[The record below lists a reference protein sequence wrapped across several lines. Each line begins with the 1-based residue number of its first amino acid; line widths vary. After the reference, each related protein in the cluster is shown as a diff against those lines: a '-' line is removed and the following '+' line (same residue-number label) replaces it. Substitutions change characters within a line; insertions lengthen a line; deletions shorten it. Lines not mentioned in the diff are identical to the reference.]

1 MKNPSLKKRFW
12 KQALVR
18 SDNGGFAVLLDQ
30 YPLRSPGGSPLLL
43 PTLALAE
50 TVAAEWQAQVEKIDP
65 ASMPMTRRAN
75 AAIDKVTPQ
84 RHEVA
89 EMLAAYG
96 ESDLLCYRA
105 VHPEGLHQRQAAAWD
120 PLLDWAKSRW
130 GAELVVT
137 RGIMPVQQDEM
148 HVRKLADPLYQMTP
162 FRLTGFHDLVV
173 ISGSL
178 VLALAA
184 IEPGA
189 DPDVLFK
196 VSQLDESWQE
206 EFWGSDEEATEVRK
220 RKKCDFLDALR
231 FFSLSD

>member
-12 KQALVR
+12 KQALVKPE
-18 SDNGGFAVLLDQ
+18 DGGFAVLLDQ
-30 YPLRSPGGSPLLL
+30 YPLRSPGGSSLLL
-43 PTLALAE
+43 PTLSLAE

-65 ASMPMTRRAN
+65 AAMPMTRRAN

-84 RHEVA
+84 LHEVVKL
-89 EMLAAYG
+89 LAAYA

-105 VHPEGLHQRQAAAWD
+105 VHPEDLHQRQAVSWD

-137 RGIMPVQQDEM
+137 RGVMPVSQDET
-148 HVRKLADPLYQMTP
+148 HVWKLTGPLYRMTP
-162 FRLTGFHDLVV
+162 FQLTGFNDLVV

-189 DPDVLFK
+189 DPEALFK
-196 VSQLDESWQE
+196 MSQLDESWQE
-206 EFWGSDEEATEVRK
+206 EFWGVDEEATKARDQK
-220 RKKCDFLDALR
+220 RRDFLDALR
-231 FFSLSD
+231 FFSASA